1 MLDNVFLLAVLALA
15 DVDAVLL
22 GVELEGAAS
31 INASANEFE
40 SAVSDVTLRG
50 FHLKMQAI
58 FAHFVGEVAVALV
71 VASDGILTLVE
82 EVELDVLILQKIL
95 LEARFI
101 DDFYFAIIIV
111 FVECR
116 LHACDDGM
124 PDDGS
129 AFVVALTLANLES
142 S

>member
-15 DVDAVLL
+15 DVDAVLF

-31 INASANEFE
+31 IYASSDEFE

-71 VASDGILTLVE
+71 VAS
-82 EVELDVLILQKIL
+82 
-95 LEARFI
+95 
-101 DDFYFAIIIV
+101 
-111 FVECR
+111 
-116 LHACDDGM
+116 
-124 PDDGS
+124 
-129 AFVVALTLANLES
+129 
-142 S
+142 